1 MSNPENQSQGKID
14 FDLEPPSTLF
24 RMNWNHGLQFTDL
37 LCIATL
43 NRCEKLL
50 WKFAPGWLWP
60 LATACSNVDLWSE
73 GPIVAPSPGE
83 TGGEVWGDS
92 QVIWS
97 CWEEFVEEIRGPT
110 KCGETQIFWE
120 GILPPCQR
128 FLIRL
133 MSNSSTVNCPCNSYN
148 RWTTRTPKSGDR
160 GSFTLELLN
169 SSQIILGLECE
180 MDA

>member
-110 KCGETQIFWE
+110 KCGETQIFERGFSLRARDFWSDWWVTLPQLIAHATAITDGRPELRNQVTE
-120 GILPPCQR
+120 GL
-128 FLIRL
+128 LHW
-133 MSNSSTVNCPCNSYN
+133 NS
-148 RWTTRTPKSGDR
+148 
-160 GSFTLELLN
+160 
-169 SSQIILGLECE
+169 
-180 MDA
+180 